1 MKRKSDKRQERIILY
16 REYVVSVY
24 MPKTLNRQKRK
35 AAKAQLR
42 AALAAIF
49 DRLEA
54 AAAELL
60 PASCGIEIDGFEDG
74 MHMVA
79 LGDRKIVP
87 HARRG
92 Q

>member
-1 MKRKSDKRQERIILY
+1 MKRKRQDRITY
-16 REYVVSVY
+16 REYTIAVY
-24 MPKTLNRQKRK
+24 MPQILDKQKHK
-35 AAKAQLR
+35 VAKAQLR

-60 PASCGIEIDGFEDG
+60 PATCHIEIDGFEDG
-74 MHMVA
+74 THVVA
-79 LGDRKIVP
+79 RGGRKIVP

-92 Q
+92 H

>member
-1 MKRKSDKRQERIILY
+1 MKRKSGKRQERIILY

-24 MPKTLNRQKRK
+24 MPKILDRQKRK
-35 AAKAQLR
+35 VATAQLR
-42 AALAAIF
+42 TTLARAF
-49 DRLEA
+49 DRLET

-60 PASCGIEIDGFEDG
+60 PPACGMEIDGFEDG
-74 MHMVA
+74 THVVA

>member
-1 MKRKSDKRQERIILY
+1 MRHESANRQGRIMY
-16 REYVVSVY
+16 REYVVAVY
-24 MPKTLNRQKRK
+24 TPKIIDKQKRK
-35 AAKAQLR
+35 LAMAQLR
-42 AALAAIF
+42 AALARAF

-60 PASCGIEIDGFEDG
+60 PPACDMEIDGFEDG
-74 MHMVA
+74 THVVA
-79 LGDRKIVP
+79 RGDRKTIP

>member
-1 MKRKSDKRQERIILY
+1 MKRKSGKRQERIILY

-24 MPKTLNRQKRK
+24 MPKIRAKQKRRV
-35 AAKAQLR
+35 ATAQLR
-42 AALAAIF
+42 AALAHIF

-60 PASCGIEIDGFEDG
+60 PPACGMEIDGFEDG
-74 MHMVA
+74 IHVVTR
-79 LGDRKIVP
+79 GDRKIV
-87 HARRG
+87 ARRG